1 MTPEEGER
9 PDLDRDAIIKEAE
22 KHGMEPAKGS
32 GGKVRICGQDEGGD
46 EKCAPLAGGAPGG
59 MWHRVTSF
67 FASQPA
73 SLQDTAGR
81 AQQVIVFDWD
91 DTLMCTSFLMDLKQQ
106 VSARSRF
113 ADQLPGSPG
122 EWKLHAFLEL
132 ERVFD
137 AEATPNLI
145 SIGDAVHEI
154 TAAKVLGRK
163 LASAMV
169 KTVRLRDV
177 PKPRLLLQE
186 VRFLT
191 RQLKGFVD
199 LS

>member
-1 MTPEEGER
+1 MLAQTLGQVYIITNSTEGWVELSTKKYL
-9 PDLDRDAIIKEAE
+9 PAALPALEGIK
-22 KHGMEPAKGS
+22 
-32 GGKVRICGQDEGGD
+32 V
-46 EKCAPLAGGAPGG
+46 
-59 MWHRVTSF
+59 
-67 FASQPA
+67 
-73 SLQDTAGR
+73 
-81 AQQVIVFDWD
+81 
-91 DTLMCTSFLMDLKQQ
+91 

-199 LS
+199 LSGNMHVSL